1 MFSKN
6 IVLVSMPE
14 WRGAGRRGTE
24 LAPKAFEKFGL
35 REKLEAEG
43 IKIGAWY
50 QGNLHAKGEYTE
62 TKGIKYEAEIV
73 GMLQDSFFLLRCL
86 IEGENVL
93 VVLGGDH
100 TISVASIAAQIAH
113 AGNDASKVGVIWI
126 DAHGDVHTPETTPS
140 GNIHGMPLAVA
151 LGYGNVE
158 LTQIGGRYFRTMFPG
173 NVVHLGANN
182 LEPEEVEFFE
192 RRKIAAFSA
201 TEISTDEG
209 FARACGAIAQL
220 GKRVERVV
228 VSIDMDAFSET
239 IAPGVHARN
248 KNGITRE
255 RAAALFDY
263 IKSHCHMAGIDI
275 AEIVPRKDRA
285 HKTVELAYDFLLRL
299 LIP

>member
-6 IVLVSMPE
+6 IVLVSIPE

-24 LAPKAFEKFGL
+24 LTPKAFEKFGL
-35 REKLEAEG
+35 IKKLQGAG
-43 IKIGAWY
+43 VKIGAWY
-50 QGNLHAKGEYTE
+50 QGNLDTKGEYTE
-62 TKGIKYEAEIV
+62 TKGIKHEAAIV
-73 GMLQDSFFLLRCL
+73 DTLQNSFFLLRCL
-86 IEGENVL
+86 IEEENVL

-113 AGNDASKVGVIWI
+113 AGNDSSKVGVIWI

-151 LGYGNVE
+151 LGYGTVE
-158 LTQIGGRYFRTMFPG
+158 LTQIGGRYLRAMRPG

-182 LEPEEVEFFE
+182 LEPEEGMFFTKHHIPFFPQKE
-192 RRKIAAFSA
+192 LD
-201 TEISTDEG
+201 TDAG
-209 FARACGAIAQL
+209 FAHACCAITQL
-220 GKRVERVV
+220 GKRVGRIV
-228 VSIDMDAFSET
+228 VSIDMDGLDET

-255 RAAALFDY
+255 KALALLDH
-263 IKSHCHMAGIDI
+263 IKSHCNVVGIDI
-275 AEIVPRKDRA
+275 AEIVTQKDKG